1 MRLTHLTL
9 KNWRNFKSA
18 DFSVGDRLFV
28 VGANASGKSN
38 LLDALRF
45 LKEVASV
52 GGGFQDAI
60 ASRGGMKRIRCLAA
74 RNFNRGRVTLEVA
87 IGSDRSPSAWI
98 YSITF
103 GQEPRG
109 QHRPVLV
116 REAVRN
122 NGSTVIERPTPA
134 DRDDPERMTQTHLEQ
149 VNANRDFREITEFLA
164 SVQYLHPVPHLIREP
179 GRFGDREGNPF
190 GGDLLIRMARTPQ
203 RKRNHRLQLIGQ
215 ALQIAVPQLGDLKL
229 VQDDAGS
236 WHLEAR
242 YQHWRSQ
249 GASQDE
255 RLFSDG
261 TLRLIGL
268 LWALLDGTTGAGPVL
283 LEEPELSLHAAV
295 VKQLP
300 AIFNRVRM
308 SGGPQVLVSTHSND
322 ILSDAGLGMDEVVCL
337 QPGKEGTEA
346 ALASALPEVQS
357 LLDSGMSLA
366 EILAPRTEPPRVG
379 EFLDQVGPA

>member
-1 MRLTHLTL
+1 
-9 KNWRNFKSA
+9 
-18 DFSVGDRLFV
+18 
-28 VGANASGKSN
+28 
-38 LLDALRF
+38 
-45 LKEVASV
+45 
-52 GGGFQDAI
+52 
-60 ASRGGMKRIRCLAA
+60 
-74 RNFNRGRVTLEVA
+74 
-87 IGSDRSPSAWI
+87 
-98 YSITF
+98 
-103 GQEPRG
+103 
-109 QHRPVLV
+109 
-116 REAVRN
+116 
-122 NGSTVIERPTPA
+122 
-134 DRDDPERMTQTHLEQ
+134 MTQTHLEQ

-179 GRFGDREGNPF
+179 GRLGDREGNPF

-215 ALQIAVPQLGDLKL
+215 ALQVAVPQLGDLKL
-229 VQDDAGS
+229 VQDEAGS

-357 LLDSGMSLA
+357 LLDSGMNLA
-366 EILAPRTEPPRVG
+366 EILAPRTEPHG
-379 EFLDQVGPA
+379 